1 MERLCDVKGSLDRL
15 IVTCRCIWR
24 TSWCCSYNHVI
35 NVVPGSSSQ
44 PLHVC
49 RVKCN
54 IVHVKRRPGRISG
67 SISLGIPGFMCCL
80 NFLKV
85 IIFIYLISL
94 TRTVLKVSV
103 KVVWVTF
110 SLTIK
115 ICRNPWGQMCQQILV
130 DSFVTHPAHIM
141 WVVFSL
147 GWVKFFILFV
157 CFLEA
162 QLKLMTSRQCNGQ
175 FVLVEQH

>member
-24 TSWCCSYNHVI
+24 PSWCCSYNHVI
-35 NVVPGSSSQ
+35 NAVPGSSSQ
-44 PLHVC
+44 PLHVF

-54 IVHVKRRPGRISG
+54 IVRVKRRPGG
-67 SISLGIPGFMCCL
+67 SVDPSHLGYLGL
-80 NFLKV
+80 YAVL
-85 IIFIYLISL
+85 IFIYLISL